1 MNRFPLL
8 IFYQKIIFLWIL
20 VLSIFIGISSSFW
33 FPLWV
38 SLEINIIIFIPL
50 INSKNFLS
58 SNRIINYYIIQS
70 FSSSLFLFSSFLT
83 FFFSSY
89 IIELVILITII
100 IKLGAAPFHVWFPQ
114 ISEGIHFFSFF
125 ILLTFQKIIPLF
137 ILSLIS
143 HNFFIFFIISS
154 SIIGSLGGLNQTS
167 FKKILAFS
175 SISHLAWII
184 ALIFSNHN
192 FWILYLLIYSLITI
206 KIIKIFKKNY
216 NFSIFNYNSIKL
228 TFFNKIRIV
237 SFFLSLGGIPPFLG
251 FFSKWISVILIIK
264 NFPLIIII
272 LIPSSLINLFF
283 YIRILYPVI
292 LNLNILIKPHQFF
305 ENFSKNWIFFPNF
318 LSLIILIPLLI
329 II

>member
-1 MNRFPLL
+1 M
-8 IFYQKIIFLWIL
+8 FYQKIIFLWIL
-20 VLSIFIGISSSFW
+20 VLSIFMGISSSFW
-33 FPLWV
+33 FSLWV
-38 SLEINIIIFIPL
+38 SLEINMMMFIPL
-50 INSKNFLS
+50 MNSKNFLS
-58 SNRIINYYIIQS
+58 SNSIMNYYIIQS

-89 IIELVILITII
+89 MMELVILITMM

-114 ISEGIHFFSFF
+114 ISEGMHFFSFF

-137 ILSLIS
+137 ISSLIS

-154 SIIGSLGGLNQTS
+154 SMIGSLGGLNQTS

-175 SISHLAWII
+175 SISHLAWMM

-192 FWILYLLIYSLITI
+192 FWMLYLLIYSLITM

-216 NFSIFNYNSIKL
+216 NFSIFNYNSMKL
-228 TFFNKIRIV
+228 TFFNKISMV
-237 SFFLSLGGIPPFLG
+237 SFFLSLGGMPPFLG
-251 FFSKWISVILIIK
+251 FFSKWISVILMMK
-264 NFPLIIII
+264 NFPLIMMI

-292 LNLNILIKPHQFF
+292 LNLNILMKPHQFF
-305 ENFSKNWIFFPNF
+305 ENFSKNWMFFPNF
-318 LSLIILIPLLI
+318 LSLIILIPLLMI
-329 II
+329 I